1 MGIAII
7 NITLLKFCLHT
18 TYEEEEGGKLK
29 EEEGRKEEK
38 RGEEKEKKRQKRRLQ
53 KENYDKIV
61 SFCQK
66 PRF

>member
-1 MGIAII
+1 M
-7 NITLLKFCLHT
+7 KRRM
-18 TYEEEEGGKLK
+18 GGKLK

-53 KENYDKIV
+53 KEDYDKIV